1 MYEEGK
7 PCTGCGEKKCEPE
20 GDGLCTDEGDEVTEK
35 PTEEEFK
42 IVTCEQSVEVLSQL
56 NLCAYIVFFRY
67 VRLRGEIYSKNARRS
82 RRGTIKLKQSVWRM
96 RRINL
101 MSHAK

>member
-1 MYEEGK
+1 MLDGSVYEVGPACSKCGGK
-7 PCTGCGEKKCEPE
+7 TCEKE

-56 NLCAYIVFFRY
+56 NLCAKFIHCIF
-67 VRLRGEIYSKNARRS
+67 
-82 RRGTIKLKQSVWRM
+82 
-96 RRINL
+96 
-101 MSHAK
+101 